1 MSSATSSGLGGAGAG
16 SGAGVAQVSISDPN
30 ARPPNVL
37 GAAWSLGNQLLVFP
51 SHKKGEPQRTS
62 PPTSGS
68 LCHFVTWE
76 TSLYGPVMRKLVNES
91 AGAFLSLQKMADSG
105 TREFKSSDRI

>member
-1 MSSATSSGLGGAGAG
+1 MSSSSNV
-16 SGAGVAQVSISDPN
+16 GVSEVVIPDPN

-37 GAAWSLGNQLLVFP
+37 GVSWSVGNKILVY
-51 SHKKGEPQRTS
+51 PQNNPKNRDSGTASALRS
-62 PPTSGS
+62 PG

-91 AGAFLSLQKMADSG
+91 AGAFLSLQKMGLSG
-105 TREFKSSDRI
+105 NRKQSLSPKNT